1 MSISPPAGRARVRIN
16 PLRCVRFG
24 FCSEFCPEVFGLDD
38 WGYAVIDGAEI
49 APDLVG
55 LVRRA
60 AELCPTEAI
69 SVELL
74 DGSRPA

>member
-1 MSISPPAGRARVRIN
+1 M
-16 PLRCVRFG
+16 
-24 FCSEFCPEVFGLDD
+24 FGLDD

-60 AELCPTEAI
+60 AELSLGTELPVTI
-69 SVELL
+69 SPV
-74 DGSRPA
+74 SK